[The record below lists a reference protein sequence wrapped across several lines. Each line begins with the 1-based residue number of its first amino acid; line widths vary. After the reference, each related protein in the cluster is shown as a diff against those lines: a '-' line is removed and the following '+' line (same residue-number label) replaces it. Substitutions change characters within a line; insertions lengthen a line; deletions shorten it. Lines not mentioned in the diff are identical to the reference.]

1 MKNIKKYKTK
11 IKILL
16 IIIIILQLIY
26 KIYVDYTKEDF
37 FIDEIYS
44 YGLMNNDQAFIFER
58 EDFKNAWHTG
68 TYFNDYITVNSD
80 EVLNLS
86 AVYKNQVED
95 VHPPLYYLLLRIAA
109 TFTINTFTKWTGLIL
124 NLIIF
129 TLSAIVVYKIGRNL
143 FKNSI
148 YALLLV
154 VLYGFS
160 LFSMQNTS
168 YIRMYQLLELQLLML
183 VYWHIKNFNKE
194 LNKKELIKLAILVI
208 TGFLTHYYYVVF
220 AIGIYLVNMLQYIK
234 EKQWKNILKYN
245 LTLIISAI
253 IAIAVFPA
261 SISHV
266 FKGYR
271 GKDSINKFVKTK
283 KLKTVWTSVVAY
295 IKLIRNNIFD
305 LDIKYMAIFALILIP
320 IILWKRR
327 KLNDKIMYL
336 VVPLLTY
343 LFVIIKS
350 APFVDLRYVVSIM
363 AFILI
368 IIIYIIKNGLQA
380 FIKNRKIV
388 LVFVTI
394 LVIIYSIPT
403 LYNKK
408 FKYIYYENKEQIKML
423 EEYKTIPCIYLYNDV
438 KITYNKFASHINYL
452 RMLDN
457 VYILS
462 NDFIGGYDI
471 DVYSNVSMAEY
482 LEIFNMN
489 IEDIDIDIKDI
500 LKDEDTSKGILV
512 FSQIYNYKIMSYIL
526 EEMNLSQID
535 EVIRLQD
542 VEVYLLH

>member
-1 MKNIKKYKTK
+1 MKSIKKYKTK
-11 IKILL
+11 IIILL

-58 EDFKNAWHTG
+58 EDFANAWHTG
-68 TYFNDYITVNSD
+68 EYFNDYITVNSD
-80 EVLNLS
+80 EVFDLS
-86 AVYKNQVED
+86 TVYKNQVED
-95 VHPPLYYLLLRIAA
+95 VHPPLYYLLLRIVA

-129 TLSAIVVYKIGRNL
+129 VLSAIVVYKIGKNL

-154 VLYGFS
+154 ILYGFS

-194 LNKKELIKLAILVI
+194 LNKKELLKLAILVI
-208 TGFLTHYYYVVF
+208 TGFLTHYYYVIF
-220 AIGIYLVNMLQYIK
+220 AIGIYLVNILQYIK
-234 EKQWKNILKYN
+234 EKQWKNLLKYN
-245 LTLIISAI
+245 LTLIISAV
-253 IAIAVFPA
+253 IAISVFPA
-261 SISHV
+261 CLSHV

-283 KLKTVWTSVVAY
+283 NSKIIWTSVIAY
-295 IKLIRNNIFD
+295 IKLIKNNMFN
-305 LDIKYMAIFALILIP
+305 LDVKYMAIFALILIP
-320 IILWKRR
+320 IILWKKR

-336 VVPLLTY
+336 VLPILTY

-363 AFILI
+363 VFISIVL
-368 IIIYIIKNGLQA
+368 IYIIKNGLQV
-380 FIKNRKIV
+380 FLKNRKIV
-388 LVFVTI
+388 LALVTI

-403 LYNKK
+403 LYNEK
-408 FKYIYYENKEQIKML
+408 FKYIYYGNKEQIERLK
-423 EEYKTIPCIYLYNDV
+423 EYKTVPCIYLYSDV
-438 KITYNKFASHINYL
+438 KITYNKFASHVNYL
-452 RMLDN
+452 RMIDN

-462 NDFIGGYDI
+462 NDFIGHYDI
-471 DVYSNVSMAEY
+471 DVYSDVSISEY

-489 IEDIDIDIKDI
+489 IEDIDINIKDI
-500 LKDEDTSKGILV
+500 LKDKDTSKGILV
-512 FSQIYNYKIMSYIL
+512 FSQNYNYKIMSYIL
-526 EEMNLSQID
+526 EEMKLSQID
-535 EVIRLQD
+535 EVAKLQD
-542 VEVYLLH
+542 IELYLLH